1 MTSDVIDQREER
13 KPQVMTFGMEGSS
26 RNSAESVLTESEEVT
41 ELAGRGR
48 RGLQGSVQV
57 PVLVVR
63 GRLRSLRGQ
72 SLNPSPT
79 T

>member
-1 MTSDVIDQREER
+1 
-13 KPQVMTFGMEGSS
+13 MTFGMEGSS
-26 RNSAESVLTESEEVT
+26 RNSAESVLEESEEVT

-48 RGLQGSVQV
+48 RGMQGSVQV
-57 PVLVVR
+57 QVLVVR
-63 GRLRSLRGQ
+63 GRLRSLTGQ

>member
-1 MTSDVIDQREER
+1 
-13 KPQVMTFGMEGSS
+13 MTFGMEGSS
-26 RNSAESVLTESEEVT
+26 RNSAESVLAESEEVT

-72 SLNPSPT
+72 SLNPSAT